1 MSEKQ
6 ETTALIRP
14 SLSSAARMLSRLIIG
29 VVREDYQEKR
39 LIVSHC
45 ETEPPK
51 NWMGYPVT
59 WIKVPQA

>member
-51 NWMGYPVT
+51 TGWV
-59 WIKVPQA
+59 IR